1 MEPISN
7 CSDVCGS
14 TDCSFDPGINTEEG
28 WNVLQKLCK
37 IAITSSVN
45 ESRISPALCS
55 VIWVLLSCGILLA
68 IFFLAFTLRF
78 KSNRIVKMS
87 SPNLNVV
94 TLFGS
99 VLTYSSGFMFG
110 IEESTLLPGTA
121 MRTLLQARI
130 WTLCIGTSLVF
141 GPILGK
147 TWRLYKVFTQRMP
160 DKRVIIKDIQL
171 MGLVAGLMLVDVV
184 FLTTWGLTDPV
195 QCMKSISAALR
206 VSSRDVSYSMS
217 DLETCAS
224 VYTDVW
230 IILIS
235 VLKGSLLL
243 YGTYLAGLT
252 SNVSSPPVNQTL
264 TIMAGVYLITLSA
277 GVTIPV
283 TRFFYTWPNLVYSF
297 ISGAIFICTLTINCL
312 VFIPQLTQWKQFAD
326 ELNQSPRQMAK
337 YFSSPSKS
345 IHSMYSEEEI
355 YCLLGE
361 NSSMKRLLTEKN
373 AVIESL
379 QEQVNNAKDKLMKLM
394 PVHCGK
400 DHTELNSTTKSSSAF
415 TQITEV
421 RLEGHSQGTED
432 LEIIKELCSS
442 NTPSNLESK
451 PAPPKDLI
459 FTSVLERN
467 RDHCSSHDLGSVYVR
482 QCCDTPSHIDTEL
495 HQLGSKPVSNLHQN
509 LQNNKMEKDLLLT
522 SSDSGSALHM
532 SPKTVAP
539 ESSDSTKE
547 QLMANKHNYVSSEKL
562 QEILQDLS
570 IDAVSSLRS
579 PARTR
584 KDANTMQEADPSR
597 MQKEFQFY
605 FQSISPYIM
614 RKRRPPFN
622 PMRGGTPPYC
632 FPGYFPPHARC
643 VASNELVRKHNNMD
657 TRTKPNSDDL
667 LPPNTASKDVDQ
679 LPTTSKD
686 EPSSYGSQLASV
698 RRAKCAN
705 RCDYPEGYSDS
716 HKESEQACICS
727 IKPLSGFN
735 SKGLPCRES
744 EIEDLEQSLYDYSDS
759 DSSSS
764 EEDFCYYHKPYY
776 DTYFQGPYESTE
788 SNTSETSDS
797 ELGGSPAHWVKA
809 YSKAHPVV
817 NFKED
822 LKPTFV

>member
-1 MEPISN
+1 MEPVPN

-28 WNVLQKLCK
+28 WKVLQKLCK
-37 IAITSSVN
+37 IAIVSAFVLDVYL
-45 ESRISPALCS
+45 RIATWDLRLSTAFYLVGGEQEMMLQHIPFKMRG
-55 VIWVLLSCGILLA
+55 LL
-68 IFFLAFTLRF
+68 
-78 KSNRIVKMS
+78 NRIEFS
-87 SPNLNVV
+87 
-94 TLFGS
+94 
-99 VLTYSSGFMFG
+99 G
-110 IEESTLLPGTA
+110 IEF
-121 MRTLLQARI
+121 R
-130 WTLCIGTSLVF
+130 SLGGV
-141 GPILGK
+141 L
-147 TWRLYKVFTQRMP
+147 
-160 DKRVIIKDIQL
+160 IIKDIQL
-171 MGLVAGLMLVDVV
+171 MGLVAGLMLVDVI

-206 VSSRDVSYSMS
+206 VSSRDVSYSVT

-252 SNVSSPPVNQTL
+252 SNVSSPPVNQSL
-264 TIMAGVYLITLSA
+264 TIMAGVCLITLSA

-297 ISGAIFICTLTINCL
+297 ISGTIFICTLTINCL

-394 PVHCGK
+394 PVQCGK
-400 DHTELNSTTKSSSAF
+400 DHTELNSTTKSSLAF

-421 RLEGHSQGTED
+421 RLEGHSQGMEG
-432 LEIIKELCSS
+432 LEIIKEPCSS
-442 NTPSNLESK
+442 DTRSNLESK
-451 PAPPKDLI
+451 PAPQKDQI
-459 FTSVLERN
+459 FTSVLEYN
-467 RDHCSSHDLGSVYVR
+467 RDHCSSHDLGSVNVR
-482 QCCDTPSHIDTEL
+482 QHCDSPSHIDMEL
-495 HQLGSKPVSNLHQN
+495 HQLDSKPVSNPHQNIN
-509 LQNNKMEKDLLLT
+509 LQNNKTEKDLLLT

-532 SPKTVAP
+532 SPKTAVP

-579 PARTR
+579 PARAR
-584 KDANTMQEADPSR
+584 KDENIQEADPSR

-605 FQSISPYIM
+605 CQSISPYIM

-622 PMRGGTPPYC
+622 PMRGAPPPYC
-632 FPGYFPPHARC
+632 FPGYFPPHARY
-643 VASNELVRKHNNMD
+643 VASNEFVRKHNNMD

-686 EPSSYGSQLASV
+686 EPSSYGSSV
-698 RRAKCAN
+698 RRAKCGN
-705 RCDYPEGYSDS
+705 RCDYPGGYSDS
-716 HKESEQACICS
+716 HKKSEQACICS
-727 IKPLSGFN
+727 IKPFSGFN

-744 EIEDLEQSLYDYSDS
+744 EIENLEQSLYGYSDS

-764 EEDFCYYHKPYY
+764 EEDFCYKPYY

>member
-1 MEPISN
+1 
-7 CSDVCGS
+7 
-14 TDCSFDPGINTEEG
+14 
-28 WNVLQKLCK
+28 
-37 IAITSSVN
+37 VN
-45 ESRISPALCS
+45 ESRISPTLCS
-55 VIWVLLSCGILLA
+55 VIWVLLSCGILLS

-110 IEESTLLPGTA
+110 IEERTLLAGTA
-121 MRTLLQARI
+121 RRTLLQARI

-195 QCMKSISAALR
+195 QCMKSISAALK
-206 VSSRDVSYSMS
+206 VSIRDVSYSVS

-224 VYTDVW
+224 MYTDVW

-235 VLKGSLLL
+235 VLKVSLLL

-252 SNVSSPPVNQTL
+252 SNVSSPPVNQSL

-283 TRFFYTWPNLVYSF
+283 TRFFYTWPNLVYTF
-297 ISGAIFICTLTINCL
+297 ISGAIFICTLAINCL
-312 VFIPQLTQWKQFAD
+312 VFIPQLTQWKHFAD
-326 ELNQSPRQMAK
+326 ELNQSPRQMTK

-394 PVHCGK
+394 PVHCGE
-400 DHTELNSTTKSSSAF
+400 DHTELHFTTKSSLAF
-415 TQITEV
+415 TQITEA
-421 RLEGHSQGTED
+421 RLEGHSQGMED
-432 LEIIKELCSS
+432 LEMIKEPCSS
-442 NTPSNLESK
+442 DTPSHLESK
-451 PAPPKDLI
+451 SAQQKDII
-459 FTSVLERN
+459 FPSVLEYN
-467 RDHCSSHDLGSVYVR
+467 RDHCSSHDLGSVNVR
-482 QCCDTPSHIDTEL
+482 QCCHSPSHTDTDL
-495 HQLGSKPVSNLHQN
+495 CQLGSKPVSNPHQNIN
-509 LQNNKMEKDLLLT
+509 LQNNKTEKYLLLT
-522 SSDSGSALHM
+522 SSDSGLALHM
-532 SPKTVAP
+532 SPKNVAP

-547 QLMANKHNYVSSEKL
+547 QSVANKHNYVSSEKL

-570 IDAVSSLRS
+570 RDAVTSLRS

-584 KDANTMQEADPSR
+584 KDANMQEADPSR
-597 MQKEFQFY
+597 MKKEFQFY
-605 FQSISPYIM
+605 CQSISPYIM

-622 PMRGGTPPYC
+622 TVRGGPPPYC
-632 FPGYFPPHARC
+632 FPEYFPPH
-643 VASNELVRKHNNMD
+643 
-657 TRTKPNSDDL
+657 PSDDL
-667 LPPNTASKDVDQ
+667 LPPNTALKDVDH
-679 LPTTSKD
+679 LPTTSVD
-686 EPSSYGSQLASV
+686 EPSYYGSQLAL
-698 RRAKCAN
+698 RRDKCGN
-705 RCDYPEGYSDS
+705 RCEYPGGYSDS

-727 IKPLSGFN
+727 IKPFSGFN
-735 SKGLPCRES
+735 SKGLSFRET

-764 EEDFCYYHKPYY
+764 EEDFCYHHKPYY
-776 DTYFQGPYESTE
+776 GTYFQGPCESTE
-788 SNTSETSDS
+788 SNTSETTDS
-797 ELGGSPAHWVKA
+797 ELGGSLAHWDVA

>member
-1 MEPISN
+1 VFYLIL
-7 CSDVCGS
+7 
-14 TDCSFDPGINTEEG
+14 CSF
-28 WNVLQKLCK
+28 
-37 IAITSSVN
+37 
-45 ESRISPALCS
+45 
-55 VIWVLLSCGILLA
+55 
-68 IFFLAFTLRF
+68 
-78 KSNRIVKMS
+78 RIVKMS

-99 VLTYSSGFMFG
+99 VLTYSSGLMFG
-110 IEESTLLPGTA
+110 IEASTLMSGTA
-121 MRTLLQARI
+121 RRTLLQAQI

-160 DKRVIIKDIQL
+160 DRRVIIKDIQL
-171 MGLVAGLMLVDVV
+171 MGLVAGLILVDVV

-195 QCMKSISAALR
+195 QCMKSISAAVR
-206 VSSRDVSYSMS
+206 VSSRDVSYAVS
-217 DLETCAS
+217 DLETCS
-224 VYTDVW
+224 STYTDVW

-243 YGTYLAGLT
+243 YGSYLAGLT
-252 SNVSSPPVNQTL
+252 SNVSSPPVNQSF

-345 IHSMYSEEEI
+345 IRSMYSEEEI

-373 AVIESL
+373 TVIESL

-394 PVHCGK
+394 LVHCGE
-400 DHTELNSTTKSSSAF
+400 DHTELNSTTKSSLAF

-421 RLEGHSQGTED
+421 RLEDHSQGMEE
-432 LEIIKELCSS
+432 LEIIKEPCSS
-442 NTPSNLESK
+442 DTPSNQESK
-451 PAPPKDLI
+451 PAPQKDLV
-459 FTSVLERN
+459 FPSVLEYN
-467 RDHCSSHDLGSVYVR
+467 RDRCSSHDLGSVNVR
-482 QCCDTPSHIDTEL
+482 QRCDSLSHIDTEL
-495 HQLGSKPVSNLHQN
+495 HQLGSEPVSNPHQNIN
-509 LQNNKMEKDLLLT
+509 LQNNKTEKDLLLT
-522 SSDSGSALHM
+522 SSDSGLALLM

-539 ESSDSTKE
+539 ESSDSTKD
-547 QLMANKHNYVSSEKL
+547 QSMANKHNYVSSEKL

-579 PARTR
+579 SARTR
-584 KDANTMQEADPSR
+584 KDANMQEDDPSR

-605 FQSISPYIM
+605 CQSISPYLM

-622 PMRGGTPPYC
+622 PGRGGPPLYC
-632 FPGYFPPHARC
+632 FPGYFPPHARY
-643 VASNELVRKHNNMD
+643 VASSELVEKHNN
-657 TRTKPNSDDL
+657 TNIRTKPNSDDL
-667 LPPNTASKDVDQ
+667 LPPNTASKNVDQ
-679 LPTTSKD
+679 LPTTSVD
-686 EPSSYGSQLASV
+686 EPSSY
-698 RRAKCAN
+698 
-705 RCDYPEGYSDS
+705 
-716 HKESEQACICS
+716 EQACICS
-727 IKPLSGFN
+727 IKPFSGFN
-735 SKGLPCRES
+735 SKGLPFRET

-764 EEDFCYYHKPYY
+764 KEDLCYYHKPYC

-788 SNTSETSDS
+788 SNTSDTSDS
-797 ELGGSPAHWVKA
+797 EQGGSPTHWVKA
-809 YSKAHPVV
+809 YNKAHPVV